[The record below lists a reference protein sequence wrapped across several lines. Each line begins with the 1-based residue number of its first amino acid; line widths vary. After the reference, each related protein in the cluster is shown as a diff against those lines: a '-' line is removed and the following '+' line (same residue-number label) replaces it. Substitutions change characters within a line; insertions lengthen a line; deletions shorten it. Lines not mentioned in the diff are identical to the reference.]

1 MNADMNKTMNDF
13 MSCDAADPRVRDIKH
28 FFDGVPTRR
37 TSHLPKDCY
46 TLRLSNN
53 QFVTCVYWNGRFL
66 MSGNDIAKIVS
77 FRLWCRGITFPSVR
91 KLEEGVVSDLRPFK
105 PGQACLLEEGRS
117 ELLWYLR
124 EIGSVKTLKRQKI
137 FVLEKI
143 PHDGLFKNAVERELL
158 RASRNAFVAVSEPSV
173 TLLDAPRTT
182 EMVVVNSHALDEPMS
197 DMPLFC
203 N

>member
-1 MNADMNKTMNDF
+1 MVST
-13 MSCDAADPRVRDIKH
+13 
-28 FFDGVPTRR
+28 
-37 TSHLPKDCY
+37 
-46 TLRLSNN
+46 
-53 QFVTCVYWNGRFL
+53 
-66 MSGNDIAKIVS
+66 GN
-77 FRLWCRGITFPSVR
+77 R
-91 KLEEGVVSDLRPFK
+91 KREDTEET
-105 PGQACLLEEGRS
+105 EN
-117 ELLWYLR
+117 
-124 EIGSVKTLKRQKI
+124 